1 MKAKD
6 VLNILNISRPTLKR
20 YREKGILKA
29 TLLPTGHYDFD
40 EDSVYLLK
48 NKNEP
53 RINVIYARVST
64 CKQKKDLANQIVELK
79 DFMKAKGFELN
90 NIYQDVASGISFEKR
105 KQFFKML
112 DLILQG
118 KVKRV
123 VISHKDRLSRVGFDL
138 FKYLFDKYGTEIIVV
153 SDVAN
158 PKTDEQELFEEI
170 ISLLHCFSMRMYSHR
185 RSERKK
191 IEEVINAHD
200 DKC

>member
-1 MKAKD
+1 MKARD

-53 RINVIYARVST
+53 RINVIYARVPT
-64 CKQKKDLANQIVELK
+64 CKQKKDLANQTVELK

-90 NIYQDVASGISFEKR
+90 NIYQDIASGISFEKR

>member
-64 CKQKKDLANQIVELK
+64 CKQKKDLANQIIELK
-79 DFMKAKGFELN
+79 NFMKVKDFELH
-90 NIYQDVASGISFEKR
+90 NIYQDIASGISFEKR

-123 VISHKDRLSRVGFDL
+123 IISHKDRLSRVGFDL

-153 SDVAN
+153 SDVVDL
-158 PKTDEQELFEEI
+158 KTDEQELFEEI